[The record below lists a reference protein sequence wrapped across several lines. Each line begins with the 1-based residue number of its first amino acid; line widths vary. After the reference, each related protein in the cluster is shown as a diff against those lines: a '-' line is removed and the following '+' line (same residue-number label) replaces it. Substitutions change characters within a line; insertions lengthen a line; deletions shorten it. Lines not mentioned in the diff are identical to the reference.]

1 MKSPLANLPIQK
13 NVIWTPKRSGGKIV
27 FASLQELQ
35 TIVQLDAP
43 LHFVWP
49 DEGDFLKL
57 IGSEDTFKMKP
68 QNDTLPPLVVAVKDA
83 KRILRLYND
92 ADRMRQRVE
101 GFVSQ
106 SRGGFARIY
115 DAAVSYE
122 QQMLTSN

>member
-1 MKSPLANLPIQK
+1 MKSPLAGLSIQK
-13 NVIWTPKRSGGKIV
+13 NVIWSPKRSGGKIV
-27 FASLQELQ
+27 FASFSELQ
-35 TIVQLDAP
+35 TIVHTDTP

-68 QNDTLPPLVVAVKDA
+68 GNETLPPLVVGVKDA
-83 KRILRLYND
+83 KRIVRLHED